1 MTAWYGDARNTD
13 FGGTAATVRPRDILS
28 ETEQHRLDALLS
40 QARLLAD
47 EGHHDESITVLLQAE
62 QEYLALVRGAGDD
75 PYLADLWVTRGMAQS
90 SRGYGAS
97 AALDLDAGVHAYSAS
112 ADDLPLELATALA
125 LNASVLED
133 YGDPDLAVR
142 SADAAIGLF
151 LRHQDELDEGPEGAT
166 YAHHLCMAARV
177 AGDVHAGA
185 GRLDIALRAD
195 DIGLKTADRLADS
208 ESEPDQRLLVE
219 AMTRRALRLRAAGSP
234 EEARPLFRAAI
245 DADLAAAEAVSER
258 LSRPHRPTLGEA
270 LAAVTDKV
278 GRPSAYP
285 SLVALTEGGDRPLVA
300 PSGRCE
306 LDSATGAARELA
318 ALAGP
323 ALSTEGL
330 GPAGRRIGLEAHYL
344 FAIASRY
351 GAHAMRFE
359 LGEHGPPWARL
370 LLDLSAA
377 FEADKN
383 PRLAMDMAAWGGGL
397 ANSLLPFGAGDPQTR
412 ALAADCIERHGRLL
426 AAAGDAERAADAIT
440 AVRELRR

>member
-1 MTAWYGDARNTD
+1 M
-13 FGGTAATVRPRDILS
+13 LS
-28 ETEQHRLDALLS
+28 ETERQRLDALLS
-40 QARLLAD
+40 QARTLAG
-47 EGHHDESITVLLQAE
+47 EGRHDESITRLLQAE
-62 QEYLALVRGAGDD
+62 QEYLAVVHSSDDD
-75 PYLADLWVTRGMAQS
+75 PYLADMWVLRGMAQF

-97 AALDLDAGVHAYSAS
+97 AVLDLDAGVQAYGAS
-112 ADDLPLELATALA
+112 ADELPLELATALA

-151 LRHQDELDEGPEGAT
+151 LRHQDQLDEGPDGAT
-166 YAHHLCMAARV
+166 NAHLLCLAARV

-195 DIGLKTADRLADS
+195 DIGIRTADRLADS
-208 ESEPDQRLLVE
+208 ESPPDQKLLVE
-219 AMTRRALRLRAAGSP
+219 AMTRRALRLRAAGRP
-234 EEARPLFRAAI
+234 EDARPLFRAAI

-258 LSRPHRPTLGEA
+258 LSRPRRPTLGEA
-270 LAAVTDKV
+270 LAAVTDKL
-278 GRPSAYP
+278 GRPASYP
-285 SLVALTEGGDRPLVA
+285 SLVALTEGGERPLVA
-300 PSGRCE
+300 PSGRCDLE
-306 LDSATGAARELA
+306 SATGAARELA
-318 ALAGP
+318 ALASP
-323 ALSTEGL
+323 ALAAEEL

-344 FAIASRY
+344 FAIASRH
-351 GAHAMRFE
+351 GARAMRFE
-359 LGEHGPPWARL
+359 LGEHGPDWARL

-377 FEADKN
+377 FEADDD

-426 AAAGDAERAADAIT
+426 AAAGDAERAADAMT

>member
-1 MTAWYGDARNTD
+1 VQAYG
-13 FGGTAATVRPRDILS
+13 
-28 ETEQHRLDALLS
+28 
-40 QARLLAD
+40 
-47 EGHHDESITVLLQAE
+47 
-62 QEYLALVRGAGDD
+62 
-75 PYLADLWVTRGMAQS
+75 
-90 SRGYGAS
+90 
-97 AALDLDAGVHAYSAS
+97 AS

-151 LRHQDELDEGPEGAT
+151 LRHQDQLEEGPEGAT
-166 YAHHLCMAARV
+166 NAHQLCLAARV

-195 DIGLKTADRLADS
+195 DIGIRTADRLADS
-208 ESEPDQRLLVE
+208 ESPADQTLLVE
-219 AMTRRALRLRAAGSP
+219 AMTRRALRLRASGRP

-258 LSRPHRPTLGEA
+258 LSQPRRPTLGEA
-270 LAAVTDKV
+270 LAVVTDKL
-278 GRPSAYP
+278 GQPESYP
-285 SLVALTEGGDRPLVA
+285 SLVALTESGDRPLVA
-300 PSGRCE
+300 TSGRCE
-306 LDSATGAARELA
+306 LEGATCAARELA
-318 ALAGP
+318 ALARP
-323 ALSTEGL
+323 ALATDGL
-330 GPAGRRIGLEAHYL
+330 GAAGRRIGLEAHYL

-351 GAHAMRFE
+351 GARAMRFE
-359 LGEHGPPWARL
+359 LGEHGPVWAPL

-377 FEADKN
+377 FEDDQN

-426 AAAGDAERAADAIT
+426 AAAGDAERAADAMT

>member
-1 MTAWYGDARNTD
+1 VTASYGDARKTD

-28 ETEQHRLDALLS
+28 ETDQQRLDSMLCEAHTMTG
-40 QARLLAD
+40 
-47 EGHHDESITVLLQAE
+47 EGRYDESITQLLQAE
-62 QEYLALVRGAGDD
+62 QEYLALVHGGGHD

-97 AALDLDAGVHAYSAS
+97 AVLDLDAGVQAYGAS
-112 ADDLPLELATALA
+112 GDDLPLELATALA

-133 YGDPDLAVR
+133 FGDPDLAVR

-151 LRHQDELDEGPEGAT
+151 LRHQDDLDKGPQGAT
-166 YAHHLCMAARV
+166 HAHHLCVAARV

-195 DIGLKTADRLADS
+195 DIGIKTADRLADS
-208 ESEPDQRLLVE
+208 ESEPDQQLLVE
-219 AMTRRALRLRAAGSP
+219 AMTRRALRLRAAGRP

-258 LSRPHRPTLGEA
+258 LSRPRPPTLGDA
-270 LAAVTDKV
+270 LAAVTDKL

-285 SLVALTEGGDRPLVA
+285 SLVALTDGGDRPLVA
-300 PSGRCE
+300 PSRRCE
-306 LDSATGAARELA
+306 LESATGAARELA

-323 ALSTEGL
+323 ALATEGL

-351 GAHAMRFE
+351 GARAMRFE
-359 LGEHGPPWARL
+359 LGEHGPQWARL

-377 FEADKN
+377 FEADRN

-426 AAAGDAERAADAIT
+426 AAAGDAERAADAMT